1 MRCDAR
7 GLVHVHVH
15 DQPVHHARNVQN
27 VEAHDREEA
36 LHLASRIENLGQG
49 KKPDHD
55 HDWTVSPVGVPTSH
69 HNQFVSGVCST
80 STAAATSRLHDE
92 SLESRR
98 PIKVPDLSKPPPCHK
113 FSDRLRTFVRSC
125 TFRSC
130 SGDAE
135 LRAARA
141 PLQGAALPNLLPVH
155 LAPSVHLARTRQ
167 TIFAGASLY
176 STFVLS

>member
-113 FSDRLRTFVRSC
+113 FSDLDSWTQNWLRIHKNETLRKEAHS
-125 TFRSC
+125 
-130 SGDAE
+130 SGQSTSSKISPTSID
-135 LRAARA
+135 
-141 PLQGAALPNLLPVH
+141 VSFTH
-155 LAPSVHLARTRQ
+155 SVSKKICKKRKDE
-167 TIFAGASLY
+167 
-176 STFVLS
+176 